1 MQIWRSGSLKKYS
14 WARYTTDVVPDGAIF
29 TSALTRMTQ
38 KPVNTPETSL
48 SVKNETKYFLC
59 MCVKI
64 VMTTAQW
71 GNWYQSSDVN

>member
-1 MQIWRSGSLKKYS
+1 M
-14 WARYTTDVVPDGAIF
+14 TDVVPDRAIF
-29 TSALTRMTQ
+29 TYALTRMTQ

-59 MCVKI
+59 MCVETAI
-64 VMTTAQW
+64 TTAQW

>member
-1 MQIWRSGSLKKYS
+1 
-14 WARYTTDVVPDGAIF
+14 VVPDGAIF
-29 TSALTRMTQ
+29 TPALTRTTQ

-59 MCVKI
+59 MYVKI
-64 VMTTAQW
+64 AITTAKW